1 MREMNIDWNTKY
13 ERTMNHTYMVLS
25 KCDFFAIDQEGQEE
39 KEDYR
44 IRMLLENQ
52 IPGLLPVTHHR
63 QNGEN
68 CFYYEINS
76 LQSMS
81 QMYEKEEI
89 DAEALEILLHGCV
102 RVFEK
107 LEEYLLDGS
116 QILLQPEYIYIH
128 PDTKEPFFT
137 YYPACDTN
145 VIDVRQAFV
154 SFVDYLL
161 ARLDHTQED
170 TVMLGYQVYRY
181 TKNPNFVLSEITKIL
196 SEHAQKT
203 AYKKSSNK
211 NRTERR
217 GNINDYNSVSRLQ
230 MNGDRIYETTADQKS
245 KDGYEDRN
253 KDKYE
258 DDSIWELV
266 TEDTVLEQKSHDKKV
281 LKDNMKKYDKDK
293 ENQKQTKNNGMIRNE
308 IVSELLQVGK
318 KEFIG
323 VIVSISLT
331 AVSCLA
337 LFVIKV
343 LGLISIPYLYE
354 MYLCGILAMAL
365 VATAM
370 FAYSLHKKRQ
380 EWKEIQNLQGRENV
394 RIPVEHRSVC
404 MIK

>member
-1 MREMNIDWNTKY
+1 MSIDWNTKY

-25 KCDFFAIDQEGQEE
+25 KCDFFAIDQEE

-52 IPGLLPVTHHR
+52 IPGLLPVTHRR
-63 QNGEN
+63 QDGEN

-81 QMYEKEEI
+81 QMYEKEEM

-102 RVFEK
+102 RLFEK
-107 LEEYLLDGS
+107 LEEYLLDGA

-137 YYPACDTN
+137 YYPACDID

-154 SFVDYLL
+154 AFVDYLL

-181 TKNPNFVLSEITKIL
+181 TRNPNFVLSEITKIL

-203 AYKKSSNK
+203 AYKKSEHKVEWEEVPDDTFHENIREVREETKDRTSRYNK
-211 NRTERR
+211 EIQAKTHTQNRTIPT
-217 GNINDYNSVSRLQ
+217 NQ
-230 MNGDRIYETTADQKS
+230 
-245 KDGYEDRN
+245 
-253 KDKYE
+253 
-258 DDSIWELV
+258 LV
-266 TEDTVLEQKSHDKKV
+266 T
-281 LKDNMKKYDKDK
+281 
-293 ENQKQTKNNGMIRNE
+293 
-308 IVSELLQVGK
+308 ELLQVGK

-323 VIVSISLT
+323 VFISVGLI

-343 LGLISIPYLYE
+343 LELISIPYLYE
-354 MYLCGILAMAL
+354 IYLCGILAMAL
-365 VATAM
+365 VAAAM
-370 FAYSLHKKRQ
+370 FAYSLYKKRQ
-380 EWKEIQNLQGRENV
+380 EWEEIQNLQGNGNI
-394 RIPVEHRSVC
+394 RIPVEHRSAC